1 MGKNNQNSN
10 PVTRKDQ
17 GATGEYLTNKDGHR
31 HLGVISNALRLAVLK
46 AVINVLIGVIAIHKV
61 TFEVGGRKV

>member
-17 GATGEYLTNKDGHR
+17 GATGEYLADKDDHR
-31 HLGVISNALRLAVLK
+31 HLGVISNALQLAVLK
-46 AVINVLIGVIAIHKV
+46 AAINILIGVRV
-61 TFEVGGRKV
+61 LSGRQGRRRSRT